1 MAPSLWAGDSP
12 KKLRTK
18 SSFSPT
24 ILSELSHGCS
34 RRWKA
39 SSSITLSC
47 SGRRKSNPRASK
59 TIYLAN
65 GTTITAISGDYAGAA
80 GSNHGF
86 VSHDELWGS
95 TSEASIRLFEE
106 LTAVPT
112 RKNSIRFISTYSGF
126 EGESKLL
133 WDLYKQAVS
142 PDEHPEGQG
151 ERLHPDLSIYGN
163 REARL
168 FSYWDHEPRM
178 PWQTKAYYQSQ
189 KNTLRPG

>member
-1 MAPSLWAGDSP
+1 
-12 KKLRTK
+12 
-18 SSFSPT
+18 
-24 ILSELSHGCS
+24 
-34 RRWKA
+34 
-39 SSSITLSC
+39 
-47 SGRRKSNPRASK
+47 
-59 TIYLAN
+59 LAN

-142 PDEHPEGQG
+142 IPKAKASGSILICPSTATVKRGYSLTGITSRACHGRPKHIIKA
-151 ERLHPDLSIYGN
+151 RRTLSGPALTCAFIETAG
-163 REARL
+163 
-168 FSYWDHEPRM
+168 
-178 PWQTKAYYQSQ
+178 
-189 KNTLRPG
+189 

>member
-1 MAPSLWAGDSP
+1 M
-12 KKLRTK
+12 
-18 SSFSPT
+18 
-24 ILSELSHGCS
+24 
-34 RRWKA
+34 
-39 SSSITLSC
+39 
-47 SGRRKSNPRASK
+47 
-59 TIYLAN
+59 AN

-189 KNTLRPG
+189 KNTLRPGTYLRLH